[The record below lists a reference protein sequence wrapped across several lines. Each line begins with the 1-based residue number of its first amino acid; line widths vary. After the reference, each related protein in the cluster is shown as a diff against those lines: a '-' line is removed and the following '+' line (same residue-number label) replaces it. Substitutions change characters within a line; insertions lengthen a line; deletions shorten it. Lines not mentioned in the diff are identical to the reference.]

1 MAGIPETKTVTGVEE
16 RFDAADRSQR
26 PTVPPAAG
34 DSGTAHVAGLLDAIP
49 TVPRRPEQRAVTER
63 ISALLIKFRFS
74 RLASDPTAA
83 DEAFQIA
90 SPTVLTEAER
100 FRGAVAT
107 SIGSVFLVLFGE
119 CAESAECADDAAYA
133 VRAVRIA
140 AAVRDAAPT
149 AVGAAVTTGEAL
161 LRYGGVTG
169 VTAVGPVI
177 DTCQSLLEMA
187 GDNEIRV
194 CANTRRNTIAAIA
207 YECGGDATVGWP
219 VASLREDRT
228 PEPADRGLE
237 LDVLQG
243 LFQQTRGE
251 TGSYDVNRALS

>member
-1 MAGIPETKTVTGVEE
+1 MEE

-49 TVPRRPEQRAVTER
+49 TVPRQPERRAVTER

-119 CAESAECADDAAYA
+119 CADGAAYA
-133 VRAVRIA
+133 VRAVRMA

-149 AVGAAVTTGEAL
+149 TVGAAVTTGEAL

-194 CANTRRNTIAAIA
+194 CANTRRNTVAAIA

-228 PEPADRGLE
+228 PESADRGLE
-237 LDVLQG
+237 LDVLQD
-243 LFQQTRGE
+243 LFQ
-251 TGSYDVNRALS
+251 